1 MIWKNIA
8 RRIGVAILLLEN
20 ANTKGI
26 TTSDKSSYYRSALI
40 ILSTVVEGL
49 SYELV
54 KKETL
59 AIGNIIGT
67 RIEKIERQKISK
79 VVLSTSNDF
88 CICEKIKSN
97 ININDIGVDF
107 GTLNSFIKNKHLVTD
122 LEYKLLNWVRI
133 ERNKIHLQSLT
144 VNDTGYTRYKINKMS
159 KAIKLLMD
167 KM

>member
-59 AIGNIIGT
+59 AIVQT
-67 RIEKIERQKISK
+67 M
-79 VVLSTSNDF
+79 
-88 CICEKIKSN
+88 
-97 ININDIGVDF
+97 
-107 GTLNSFIKNKHLVTD
+107 TLLRAKPIFMTYPLIL
-122 LEYKLLNWVRI
+122 
-133 ERNKIHLQSLT
+133 
-144 VNDTGYTRYKINKMS
+144 
-159 KAIKLLMD
+159 
-167 KM
+167 